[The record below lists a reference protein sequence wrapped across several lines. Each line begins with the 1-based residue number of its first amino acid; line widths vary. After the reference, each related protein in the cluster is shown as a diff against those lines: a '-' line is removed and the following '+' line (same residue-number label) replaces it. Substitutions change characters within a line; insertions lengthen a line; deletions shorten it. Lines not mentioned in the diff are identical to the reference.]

1 MRERF
6 TFHAHLHRT
15 QVQVSRITLGVV
27 MSLPLIGIMG
37 WRSQPFGPLARYTFN
52 LTESYIRAVQ
62 AAGGLPV
69 VIPPALNEDE
79 LRELISRLDGLLFS
93 GGGDVDPALFGQT
106 RHRFTQ
112 DVSQERDRAELLLAR
127 WALAEDRPVLAICR
141 GIQLVNVATGGTLI
155 QDIPS
160 QIPDALAHRYSD
172 DTPRDYLAH
181 TVRVNEGTRLA
192 GILGATEVAVNSWHH
207 QSCDEPG
214 RGLIYTA
221 WSPDG
226 IVEGAE
232 APGHRFAVFVQWHP
246 EEMFHNRADMLA
258 LFHALVEAA

>member
-1 MRERF
+1 MEPFCHMCALQPRLQE
-6 TFHAHLHRT
+6 LN
-15 QVQVSRITLGVV
+15 LY
-27 MSLPLIGIMG
+27 LLIMG
-37 WRSQPFGPLARYTFN
+37 WRSLPFGPLARYTYN
-52 LTESYIRAVQ
+52 LGENYLRAVQ

-69 VIPPALNEDE
+69 AIAPLLTEQE
-79 LRELISRLDGLLFS
+79 LRALFERLDGLLLA
-93 GGGDVDPALFGQT
+93 GGGDIDPALFGQM
-106 RHRFTQ
+106 RHRSTQ

-160 QIPDALAHRYSD
+160 QIPNALVHRYSD

-181 TVRVNEGTRLA
+181 TIRVNEGTRLA
-192 GILGATEVAVNSWHH
+192 AILGATEVAVNSWHH
-207 QSCDEPG
+207 QSCDTPG

-232 APGHRFAVFVQWHP
+232 VPGHRFAVFVQWHP
-246 EEMFHNRADMLA
+246 EAMFHNRADMLA
-258 LFHALVEAA
+258 LFRALVEASDQ